1 MEKYLTPHTPL
12 PPLAAPRCT
21 TIPSMHPCSKARR
34 GRGDGA
40 LGTGVRHQSSECWEC
55 FPALWSIP
63 VVPECCRGKQ
73 AMPSPSLCPVGVM
86 VFACRG
92 CCAAKGEV
100 SPREVWAGRCWVIL
114 RAAWLLWVLWG
125 LCGAGGAHR
134 GVRSQ
139 CSSGGERKVELQT
152 PGAECHS
159 RAIGLYLKE
168 MLSLAWQ

>member
-1 MEKYLTPHTPL
+1 M
-12 PPLAAPRCT
+12 
-21 TIPSMHPCSKARR
+21 
-34 GRGDGA
+34 
-40 LGTGVRHQSSECWEC
+40 
-55 FPALWSIP
+55 
-63 VVPECCRGKQ
+63 VPECCRGKQ

-86 VFACRG
+86 VFPRRG